1 MVYMIKYIE
10 GNAIKLE
17 KKVSELTKW
26 KELAKSLPQTWK
38 QCGENQEKWKELSGS
53 QGRTY
58 ECFLN
63 EVKRTIEN
71 LGG

>member
-26 KELAKSLPQTWK
+26 KELAKSLPQT
-38 QCGENQEKWKELSGS
+38 
-53 QGRTY
+53 
-58 ECFLN
+58 
-63 EVKRTIEN
+63 
-71 LGG
+71 